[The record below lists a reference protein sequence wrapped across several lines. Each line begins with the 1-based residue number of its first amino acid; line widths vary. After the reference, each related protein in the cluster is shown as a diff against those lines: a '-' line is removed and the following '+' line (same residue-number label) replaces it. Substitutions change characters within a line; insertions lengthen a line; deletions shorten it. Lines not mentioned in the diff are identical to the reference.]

1 MFEYFYNEILRRTI
15 ISFGTLFN
23 DITIKKSDSNDDV
36 VSVVKVPLAYGPTQK
51 FLARLEQSPDLNKP
65 FAITLPRM
73 SFEFTGLTYDP
84 SRKVTTTQTFTV
96 KDPDSATDTKK
107 SYMPVPYNMAFEL
120 SIMTKLN
127 DDALQIVEQI
137 LPYFQPAYNLSVE
150 LVEAIQEK
158 RDIPVVLENITM
170 SDEYEGDYTS
180 RRVLL
185 YTLRFTAKTYLFG
198 PATKVTKDIIK
209 KATINYITGK
219 DSTSGIREYSY
230 SVTPR
235 AIKNYDGDIATT
247 LADDIT
253 AKVAYIEVADASGL
267 TADSYIVIGEE
278 EIYIKSI
285 SGNKLAVRRGQDKT
299 TATAHV
305 KGADVGKITAADNAL
320 IEEGDDFGFDGPS
333 DDYDKNFN
341 DPTRPSILDDIV
353 QPEVIERKIEKVK
366 KVSMTSKKITNTLEA
381 IFTPSLKKDRKH

>member
-15 ISFGTLFN
+15 VSFGTLFN
-23 DITIKKSDSNDDV
+23 NITIKKTDSDDDV
-36 VSVVKVPLAYGPTQK
+36 FSVVKVPLAYGPTQK

-96 KDPDSATDTKK
+96 KDPNSSTDVKK
-107 SYMPVPYNMAFEL
+107 SFMPVPYNMAFEL

-137 LPYFQPAYNLSVE
+137 LPYFQPAYNLTVE
-150 LVEAIQEK
+150 LVESIQEK
-158 RDIPVVLENITM
+158 KDIPVILENITM
-170 SDEYEGDYTS
+170 SDEYEGDFTS

-209 KATINYITGK
+209 KATVSYLTGS
-219 DSTSGIREYSY
+219 DSSGAIREYSY
-230 SVTPR
+230 SATPR
-235 AIKNYDGDIATT
+235 AIKNYTGDVATT
-247 LADDIT
+247 LTDDIT
-253 AKVAYIEVADASGL
+253 AKVTYIEVADASGL
-267 TADSYIVIGEE
+267 TADSYIAIGEE
-278 EIYIKSI
+278 ELYIKSI
-285 SGNKLAVRRGQDKT
+285 TGNKLNVRRGEDKT

-305 KGADVGKITAADNAL
+305 RGAEIGRITAADNSL
-320 IEEGDDFGFDGPS
+320 IEEGDDFGFDGS
-333 DDYDKNFN
+333 F
-341 DPTRPSILDDIV
+341 
-353 QPEVIERKIEKVK
+353 
-366 KVSMTSKKITNTLEA
+366 
-381 IFTPSLKKDRKH
+381 